1 MKKVFI
7 TGASDGIG
15 LAVAKQLAVN
25 KSNQLTLVARNEEN
39 LKHTLQQ
46 LPGEWHQYLVADLS
60 RNEDIARLADHISAV
75 HYDILINNAGA
86 GMYGEFTQMPLDDQL
101 RMMQLNMNSLVILS
115 HQYLAQAR
123 KGDVLVNTAS
133 FLAFAPLPGASVYS
147 ATKAFVAVLSETL
160 WWEYKKK
167 GVYVL
172 GFCPGVTSSSFH
184 HTAGASVRVFPGVL
198 VQSPDKTAQEMIA
211 AIEKSK
217 SPSAVGGAATRVML
231 LLYRFLRRQTIINM
245 MGRYSPVNTPPNG
258 S

>member
-1 MKKVFI
+1 MKKILI

-15 LAVAKQLAVN
+15 FAVTKQLAAS
-25 KSNQLTLVARNEEN
+25 KGNQLTLVARNEGK

-60 RNEDIARLADHISAV
+60 RDENVARLADHLSTV
-75 HYDILINNAGA
+75 HYDILINNAGV

-101 RMMQLNMNSLVILS
+101 QMMRLNMNSLVILS

-172 GFCPGVTSSSFH
+172 GFCPGVTSSKFH

-198 VQSPDKTAQEMIA
+198 VQSPEKTAQEMIA

-217 SPSAVGGAATRVML
+217 LPSTVGGAATRFML

-245 MGRYSPVNTPPNG
+245 MGRYSPVNTPPNEP
-258 S
+258 